1 MENQF
6 NDSYYP
12 TIESTHHKNIVHD
25 GTTYE
30 CEIIDTAGQVSRS
43 RQVRVS
49 EGQIRG
55 ADTRPLSYPELH
67 RKRHPTDELS
77 GYTRTNT
84 RSSTTSTP

>member
-30 CEIIDTAGQVSRS
+30 CEIIDTAGQVSRGS
-43 RQVRVS
+43 VHGS
-49 EGQIRG
+49 DGQG
-55 ADTRPLSYPELH
+55 
-67 RKRHPTDELS
+67 S
-77 GYTRTNT
+77 G
-84 RSSTTSTP
+84 S